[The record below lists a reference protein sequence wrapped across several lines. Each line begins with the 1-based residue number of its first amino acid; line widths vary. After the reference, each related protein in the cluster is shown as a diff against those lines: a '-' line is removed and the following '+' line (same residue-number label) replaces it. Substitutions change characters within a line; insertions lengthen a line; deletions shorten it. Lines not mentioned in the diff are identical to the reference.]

1 MFGVKNNAFNR
12 CLGCFLCILL
22 SFLICTS
29 FVFADSYS
37 VNYSDWQDAF
47 IIAASFPNGYS
58 QTVTFLDSLADFQ
71 YTVQQMMPSDCNFN
85 TLWANFISFG
95 SRSGGFYEFA
105 CSYLNNSSYN
115 CWISYR
121 SNIIFNSPN
130 SVNYPATYYADYIQ
144 SSFGGSNRSYT
155 TNSGRSLMSLD
166 SIINYSNRYLFVDNG
181 GSFTN
186 SDSDTYILDTSLVS
200 DDWSIINIH
209 GQSPIDTGTGLVIY
223 SDIESSPYASRFQ
236 ASPEIEV
243 SHAFTQEDGDI
254 VFYTTHFIDV
264 KVDPSTGNLYTSTNY
279 FGRSGS
285 LGGSGF
291 REGVLHTTSPV
302 SPDGQWIA
310 TRNKDGLQIKK
321 NVPFVVREGA
331 LLADSANKTLYFND
345 PSPSFPSSV
354 TSVPTS
360 SLYDLLLAWSKLNI
374 ASAQAAQA
382 AISGVSAVL
391 NDALYYTDTVS
402 IGDESWSYS
411 YSIADLVESIRYL
424 LVNYFS
430 KNLIEPRYISGQSY
444 QSVLHALNLQYMI
457 LSSFEE
463 LDANGL
469 PPQYIQVYGHRYDN
483 PAYIVLGQLND
494 HFDTIATSIDNLS
507 DALVGDG
514 DVVFPDS
521 DTTVQDDIFNTVL
534 DPDSPISLQP
544 GRVADAFN
552 IMGDTS
558 EFYTLDRPSFSFFS
572 IFSNIDKWP
581 LFTRETAANCGLDVD
596 EDL

>member
-29 FVFADSYS
+29 FVFADSSSMSISQLVSLTNQSLGVNQFKTLTDFKSVAASDPNFSQIYS
-37 VNYSDWQDAF
+37 IIDDLVSYQNNRYGVLFSYNSGSNYSF
-47 IIAASFPNGYS
+47 ILVTCNDPFLITLNNYS
-58 QTVTFLDSLADFQ
+58 GWSSINFRSSVSSNNV
-71 YTVQQMMPSDCNFN
+71 YTRSSNYIN
-85 TLWANFISFG
+85 SESFG
-95 SRSGGFYEFA
+95 SST
-105 CSYLNNSSYN
+105 SYYFGSIYDTIGIAILDPSAFSINGDIY
-115 CWISYR
+115 Y
-121 SNIIFNSPN
+121 SNIDPVWDI
-130 SVNYPATYYADYIQ
+130 VN
-144 SSFGGSNRSYT
+144 
-155 TNSGRSLMSLD
+155 
-166 SIINYSNRYLFVDNG
+166 IN
-181 GSFTN
+181 
-186 SDSDTYILDTSLVS
+186 
-200 DDWSIINIH
+200 

-236 ASPEIEV
+236 ASPQIEV

-285 LGGSGF
+285 LSGSGF

-331 LLADSANKTLYFND
+331 LLADSSNKTLYFND

-354 TSVPTS
+354 SSVPTS

-382 AISGVSAVL
+382 AISGVSSIL
-391 NDALYYTDTVS
+391 NDALYYTETISLGDDT
-402 IGDESWSYS
+402 WTFS
-411 YSIADLVESIRYL
+411 YSIANLVNGIHYL
-424 LVNYFS
+424 LANNFTDC
-430 KNLIEPRYISGQSY
+430 LIQPRYISGQSY

-457 LSSFEE
+457 LSSFED

>member
-1 MFGVKNNAFNR
+1 MFLEVKNNAFNR
-12 CLGCFLCILL
+12 CLGCFLCFILSL
-22 SFLICTS
+22 LISTS
-29 FVFADSYS
+29 FIFAVSGSGSSSDPFVYNSSSDLSSAVGLNQDYFLTS
-37 VNYSDWQDAF
+37 LNSNYEDLYNRLLNYFQQ
-47 IIAASFPNGYS
+47 NN
-58 QTVTFLDSLADFQ
+58 LNDSLFIYSFSSSGGIYYASALPFNTPLRLNNLSALDANCL
-71 YTVQQMMPSDCNFN
+71 YTVSPSSWYD
-85 TLWANFISFG
+85 I
-95 SRSGGFYEFA
+95 
-105 CSYLNNSSYN
+105 NSNSYN
-115 CWISYR
+115 IVHNTNINGPFAGSYIG
-121 SNIIFNSPN
+121 SYCYGYLLDNPFNLNGVYYSLSSSTSYDWNI
-130 SVNYPATYYADYIQ
+130 VN
-144 SSFGGSNRSYT
+144 
-155 TNSGRSLMSLD
+155 
-166 SIINYSNRYLFVDNG
+166 IN
-181 GSFTN
+181 
-186 SDSDTYILDTSLVS
+186 
-200 DDWSIINIH
+200 

-411 YSIADLVESIRYL
+411 YSIANLVESIRWL
-424 LVNYFS
+424 LSNNFS
-430 KNLIEPRYISGQSY
+430 ERLIEPRYINNQSY
-444 QSVLHALNLQYMI
+444 QSVLHALNLQYQI
-457 LSSFEE
+457 LSSFENI
-463 LDANGL
+463 DSNGL

-494 HFDTIATSIDNLS
+494 HFDAVATSIDNLTN
-507 DALVGDG
+507 ALVGDG

-572 IFSNIDKWP
+572 LFSNIDQWP